1 MRLHNSLINKFILP
15 FSFSLMAFS
24 SFSHAGGIRISPIT
38 VNIASQDRA
47 SLITLFNMS
56 NDTSNLQVR
65 VFKWTQSNG
74 NDNLTETNDIIASP
88 PFITLPPGGS
98 FNFRVVRTSDAK
110 VTGEQSYRVIIDE
123 LPKPQDKRSVGTG
136 IGILIRNSLP
146 LFVVNDS
153 AIPKV
158 QPSISA
164 SGLMMANNGTRHAL
178 LSDVEITNLNT
189 QQKLRLTVNTVNGYV
204 LENSF
209 KNYPLSRGF
218 YIPGDKYQVTYTVNR
233 LPEKS
238 TL

>member
-15 FSFSLMAFS
+15 LSFSLMAFS
-24 SFSHAGGIRISPIT
+24 SFSYAGGIRISPIT

-164 SGLMMANNGTRHAL
+164 SGLMMVNNGSRHAL

>member
-1 MRLHNSLINKFILP
+1 MYLRHSLIRNIFLSI
-15 FSFSLMAFS
+15 SFSLLAHS

-38 VNIASQDRA
+38 VEIASQDRA

-56 NDTSNLQVR
+56 DDTSNLQVR
-65 VFKWTQSNG
+65 IFKWTQSNG
-74 NDNLTETNDIIASP
+74 NDNLTDTDDIIASP

-98 FNFRVVRTSDAK
+98 FNFRVVRTSDTGI
-110 VTGEQSYRVIIDE
+110 TGEQSYRVIIDE
-123 LPKPQDKRSVGTG
+123 LPKPRDKRSVGTG
-136 IGILIRNSLP
+136 VGILIRNSLP

-153 AIPKV
+153 AIPKI

-164 SGLMMANNGTRHAL
+164 SGLMMTNKGTRHAL

-189 QQKLRLTVNTVNGYV
+189 QQKLRLTVNTVNGYI
-204 LENSF
+204 LENSY
-209 KNYPLSRGF
+209 KSYPLTHGF
-218 YIPGDKYQVTYTVNR
+218 YIPGDKYQITYNVNR